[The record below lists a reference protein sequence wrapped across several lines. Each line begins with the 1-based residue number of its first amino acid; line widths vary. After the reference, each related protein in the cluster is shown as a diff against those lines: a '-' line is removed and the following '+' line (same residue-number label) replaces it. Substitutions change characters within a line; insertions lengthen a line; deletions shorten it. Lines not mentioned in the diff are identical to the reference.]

1 MPLLERLVETLR
13 QLQRQLRSHHR
24 RRLAFLN
31 PPIERRRPRIQME
44 DYAARHSIDHT
55 LDRKAE
61 LRRLA
66 PSHPEA
72 AARYHQLLTY
82 ELQGLRELVAT
93 LQTTAGGR
101 DLHECLAESRAEI
114 ERLEIEVAWCS
125 SLPTMAPGELR

>member
-1 MPLLERLVETLR
+1 MPFLERLVEALS
-13 QLQRQLRSHHR
+13 QLRSHHR

-61 LRRLA
+61 LRRLV
-66 PSHPEA
+66 PTQPHA

-93 LQTTAGGR
+93 LQTTTGGR
-101 DLHECLAESRAEI
+101 DLQECLAESRAEI
-114 ERLEIEVAWCS
+114 ERLEIEVAWCA
-125 SLPTMAPGELR
+125 SLLHREQTAETG

>member
-1 MPLLERLVETLR
+1 MPFLERLVEALN
-13 QLQRQLRSHHR
+13 QLRSHHR

-66 PSHPEA
+66 PAHPQA
-72 AARYHQLLTY
+72 AERYHQLLTY

-101 DLHECLAESRAEI
+101 DLQECLAESRAEI
-114 ERLEIEVAWCS
+114 ERLEIEVAWCA
-125 SLPTMAPGELR
+125 SLLSTEQAADSR

>member
-1 MPLLERLVETLR
+1 VSALVRRLLQALE
-13 QLQRQLRSHHR
+13 QLRAHHR

-31 PPIERRRPRIQME
+31 PPIERRRPRILME

-66 PSHPEA
+66 PSLPEA

-82 ELQGLRELVAT
+82 ELQGLREVVTT
-93 LQTTAGGR
+93 LQTTTGGR
-101 DLHECLAESRAEI
+101 DLHEALAESRAEI
-114 ERLEIEVAWCS
+114 ERLEIEVEWCTTL
-125 SLPTMAPGELR
+125 LPRAPAPPPP

>member
-1 MPLLERLVETLR
+1 MTPLFRRLLDTLD
-13 QLQRQLRSHHR
+13 QLRAHHR
-24 RRLAFLN
+24 RRLGFLT

-66 PSHPEA
+66 PLRPEA
-72 AARYHQLLTY
+72 AARYNQLLTY

-93 LQTTAGGR
+93 LQTTSGGR
-101 DLHECLAESRAEI
+101 ELQECLAESKAEI
-114 ERLEIEVAWCS
+114 ERLEIEVEWCTAL
-125 SLPTMAPGELR
+125 LPADDRPPPR